1 MQAGR
6 TIVNTVRGARN
17 TQTATF
23 RGIASAYDAAK
34 EGGAVGAA
42 GYVAASTPGVRNL
55 VSAAKAGGPWN
66 MAGYVAATALFG
78 SQSERAQKYLSRN
91 EETMMPGNR
100 PMPPIPAPGNANVSS
115 PESVA
120 ERILRS

>member
-6 TIVNTVRGARN
+6 AIVNTVRGARH
-17 TQTATF
+17 TQTATC
-23 RGIASAYDAAK
+23 RGIANAYDAAK
-34 EGGAVGAA
+34 EGGPAGVA
-42 GYVAASTPGVRNL
+42 GYVAAS
-55 VSAAKAGGPWN
+55 
-66 MAGYVAATALFG
+66 ALFG

-91 EETMMPGNR
+91 EETMTPGNS
-100 PMPPIPAPGNANVSS
+100 MTTVPAPGGTNVSS